1 MIIYNHLDV
10 SFSPATGGNTFES
23 RQMLFI
29 PSPHFPRVTLDL
41 YRIIKSILNRIWV
54 ESTKCMQPSYG
65 LNLCTMLGEMGKFHL
80 GAASDRIEASTIHC
94 LQMSAYP
101 LPIGLYK
108 L

>member
-1 MIIYNHLDV
+1 
-10 SFSPATGGNTFES
+10 
-23 RQMLFI
+23 MLFI